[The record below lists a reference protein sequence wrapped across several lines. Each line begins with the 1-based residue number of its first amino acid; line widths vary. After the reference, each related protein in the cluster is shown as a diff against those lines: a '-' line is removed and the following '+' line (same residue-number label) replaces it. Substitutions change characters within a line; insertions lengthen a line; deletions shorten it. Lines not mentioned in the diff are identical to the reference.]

1 MGINLN
7 PDISVVFQMEV
18 RMVLLTLGEST
29 NGIDQTDTITKTFE
43 LPVAADSCAI
53 LGEPPGR
60 QRGNLSSSFF

>member
-7 PDISVVFQMEV
+7 PNLSVAFQMEV

-43 LPVAADSCAI
+43 LPVAVDSCAI
-53 LGEPPGR
+53 LAEPPSR
-60 QRGNLSSSFF
+60 QRGNLGSSFC